1 MSAVSSRLCGTLTF
15 RLGTLGQSWF
25 GVRLVHVGVITG
37 STKNLAAEITL
48 LGMHITDV
56 RSAIGAL
63 RFGCP
68 LAGIAVGI
76 FYAAHQD
83 DLTITGRRHS
93 ETLTNF
99 SKNRADVFVAPASR
113 RLFESSQAEAT
124 GGRRCGRMGFG
135 ND

>member
-1 MSAVSSRLCGTLTF
+1 MSAASSSLGGTLAF

-25 GVRLVHVGVITG
+25 GVRLAHVGVVTG

-48 LGMHITDV
+48 LGVHIADV

-63 RFGCP
+63 RFGWP

-83 DLTITGRRHS
+83 DLTITGRRHFRNFNKFLQKQS
-93 ETLTNF
+93 RCFCSAGFSLAFRKLT
-99 SKNRADVFVAPASR
+99 S
-113 RLFESSQAEAT
+113 
-124 GGRRCGRMGFG
+124 
-135 ND
+135 

>member
-1 MSAVSSRLCGTLTF
+1 MSAASSRLCGTLAF

-76 FYAAHQD
+76 FYASDQD
-83 DLTITGRRHS
+83 DLAITGRHHLQ
-93 ETLTNF
+93 TLTNF
-99 SKNRADVFVAPASR
+99 FKSRADVFSIAAPR
-113 RLFESSQAEAT
+113 RLFQWRGVTS
-124 GGRRCGRMGFG
+124 
-135 ND
+135 